1 MTQTLALLL
10 DAYRELNAKKM
21 FWITMILSGLIV
33 AIFGCIGINEQGLK
47 LLVWQ
52 LDTPTIS
59 TQTMTPAT
67 FYKSWFVNLGI
78 AFWLAWVATILA
90 IISTGGIFP
99 DLMTSGSID
108 TLLSKPI
115 SRLRLFM
122 TKYALGLMFVA
133 LQVLVFCVASFLV
146 IGIRG
151 GVWEPGLFI
160 AVPMV
165 VLFFSYLFSVC
176 VLLGVWTRSTMVA
189 ILVTILLWFGL
200 FLVNQADGTM
210 LVLRAGA
217 EVQAEGAQERL
228 DLAREMPPAEID
240 AKIEEIIQK
249 SWMGADDPLVEPL
262 RAARDGDFG
271 PMEADVDRAERSA
284 AMWTKWSRLAFTVK
298 TIFPKTGETIGL
310 LERWLISLADLP
322 SAEPEESD
330 PMMANTGFGG
340 DPAMQTRV
348 MELSRERPVWWI
360 LGTSILFE
368 IVMLSLA
375 AWKFCRRDY

>member
-1 MTQTLALLL
+1 MTQTLALLW

-52 LDTPTIS
+52 LDTPMYS
-59 TQTMTPAT
+59 TQTMTAAT
-67 FYKSWFVNLGI
+67 FYKSWFVSLGI
-78 AFWLAWVATILA
+78 AIWLAWIATILA
-90 IISTGGIFP
+90 LVSTGGIFP

-115 SRLRLFM
+115 SRLRLFL
-122 TKYALGLMFVA
+122 TKYMLGLMFVA

-176 VLLGVWTRSTMVA
+176 VLLGVMTRSTMAA
-189 ILVTILLWFGL
+189 ILLTILLWFGL
-200 FLVNQADGTM
+200 FMVNQADGVM
-210 LVLRAGA
+210 LMLRANA
-217 EVQAEGAQERL
+217 EVQAEGAAERL
-228 DLAREMPPAEID
+228 DMARAMSPEE
-240 AKIEEIIQK
+240 IEEKVEEITRR
-249 SWMGADDPLVEPL
+249 SWMGGDDPLVKPL
-262 RAARDGDFG
+262 QAAQEGDYTLL
-271 PMEADVDRAERSA
+271 EAEVDRADRSVA
-284 AMWTKWSRLAFTVK
+284 TWTKWSRFVFAVK
-298 TIFPKTGETIGL
+298 TIFPKTNETIGL

-322 SAEPEESD
+322 TEEDTEED
-330 PMMANTGFGG
+330 PMMQNTEFGG
-340 DPAMQTRV
+340 DTAVQKRL
-348 MELSRERPVWWI
+348 MELSRERPAWWI

-368 IVMLSLA
+368 IVILAFA